1 LKRYQATSEVFAQI
15 ERALAQVRPH
25 PGDATPLAQ
34 VAAALVD
41 GRHYEA
47 AEIYLAVD
55 AGARPQRHATVDG
68 ATWTFS
74 IRVTTRE
81 IGVLAVTGKSLSGA
95 DRVLLARV
103 AKLLARFLTSR
114 GKYLV
119 RAARER
125 AAEQRAHVVTEH
137 APSQAA
143 RPAPLEKKAAV

>member
-15 ERALAQVRPH
+15 ERALAQMRPQ
-25 PGDATPLAQ
+25 PGDTSPLEQ
-34 VAAALVD
+34 VAATLVE

-55 AGARPQRHATVDG
+55 ATARPQRHATPDG

-103 AKLLARFLTSR
+103 AKLLALFLTSR

-125 AAEQRAHVVTEH
+125 AAEHVPKVEPGH
-137 APSQAA
+137 ATPPPA
-143 RPAPLEKKAAV
+143 RLEKKAAV